1 MLWSWKKRAAELTET
16 IRENAYENGYFLRA
30 FYDDGTKMGS
40 ADSDCCKIDLLPQA
54 FSVLSDIPD
63 EEKRKSALDKA
74 YSQLVDEGSGIIKL
88 FSPPFGNHSEKDPG
102 YVKSYPEGVRE
113 NGGQYTHGAIWLAL
127 AFLRNG
133 DRKRAKKLTEYLSP
147 ANRPEIYKNEPYY
160 MSADI
165 YTNPEA
171 YGRGGW
177 SLYTGSA
184 AWYYMLL
191 RELYGE
197 E

>member
-1 MLWSWKKRAAELTET
+1 M
-16 IRENAYENGYFLRA
+16 
-30 FYDDGTKMGS
+30 
-40 ADSDCCKIDLLPQA
+40 
-54 FSVLSDIPD
+54 
-63 EEKRKSALDKA
+63 
-74 YSQLVDEGSGIIKL
+74 
-88 FSPPFGNHSEKDPG
+88 
-102 YVKSYPEGVRE
+102 
-113 NGGQYTHGAIWLAL
+113 

-133 DRKRAKKLTEYLSP
+133 DRKTAKRLTEHLSP

-197 E
+197 K